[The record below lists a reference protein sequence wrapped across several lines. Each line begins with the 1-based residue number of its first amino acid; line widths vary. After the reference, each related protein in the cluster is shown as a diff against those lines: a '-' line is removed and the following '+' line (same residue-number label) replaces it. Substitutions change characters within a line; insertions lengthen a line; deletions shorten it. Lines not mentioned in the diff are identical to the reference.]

1 MSEILSQDEI
11 DALLDG
17 VDNGAV
23 DTEPEPAPGGVRP
36 LDLTSQERIVRGRLP
51 TLEMINERF
60 ARHFRVSLFNMLRR
74 SPELSVVGVE
84 SLKFS
89 EYLHKLYVPTNL
101 NLIRVR
107 PLRGMALMVLE
118 PRLVF
123 TVVDNFFGG
132 DGRFRAKIEGRE
144 FTPTEMRVIH
154 LLLKAAFAD
163 LTEAWAPV
171 MALDFEYVQSEVNPH
186 LANIVSPTEAVV
198 VSRFKVELEGGGG
211 DLHITLP
218 YSMIEPL
225 REQLNAGMQSDRGE
239 HDERWSRGMRM
250 QLETAEVDIS
260 GVLARPRVT
269 LQELLNLQPGDVI
282 PIGLPRQTEL
292 EVEGISTYRG
302 EFGVVDGR
310 YAVRINDLLLR
321 QKPSLIQPS

>member
-107 PLRGMALMVLE
+107 PLRGMALLVLE

-154 LLLKAAFAD
+154 LLLKAAFSD

-250 QLETAEVDIS
+250 QLETAEVDIA
-260 GVLARPRVT
+260 GVLARPKVT

-292 EVEGISTYRG
+292 EVEGIATYRG

-310 YAVRINDLLLR
+310 YAVRIKDLLLR
-321 QKPSLIQPS
+321 QKPSLIQTS

>member
-17 VDNGAV
+17 VDSGDV
-23 DTEPEPAPGGVRP
+23 DTEPQPLPGEVRP
-36 LDLTSQERIVRGRLP
+36 LDLASQDRIVRGRLP

-89 EYLHKLYVPTNL
+89 EYMHKLFVPTNL
-101 NLIRVR
+101 NLIRVK
-107 PLRGMALMVLE
+107 PLRGTALLVFE

-144 FTPTEMRVIH
+144 FTPTEMRVIS
-154 LLLKAAFAD
+154 LMLRLAFAD
-163 LTEAWAPV
+163 LKEAWAPV
-171 MALDFEYVQSEVNPH
+171 MSLDFEYVQSEVNPH
-186 LANIVSPTEAVV
+186 LATIVSPTEAVV
-198 VSRFKVELEGGGG
+198 VSRFRVELEGGGG
-211 DLHITLP
+211 DIHITLP

-225 REQLNAGMQSDRGE
+225 RDQLNAGVQSDRGE
-239 HDERWSRGMRM
+239 HDERWAKSMKR
-250 QLETAEVDIS
+250 QLETAEVEIA
-260 GVLARPRVT
+260 GVLSRPKVSLR
-269 LQELLNLQPGDVI
+269 ELLALQAGDVI
-282 PIGLPRQTEL
+282 PIGPPEKTEL
-292 EVEGISTYRG
+292 EVEGIASYRG
-302 EFGVVDGR
+302 DFGVADGR
-310 YAVRINDLLLR
+310 YAVRIQDLLLR
-321 QKPSLIQPS
+321 EKPSLLQ